1 MQLQPDSRSNRRS
14 QVPQTKRSPGGTLL
28 RLSALILA
36 VVGLTGL
43 LGRLFPTLLD
53 STTIDAHTRITTDVT
68 WSEDVR
74 PILRRH
80 CMRCHSPGGLAPSY
94 ADFTR
99 YGTDSEPGARAWA
112 AAIEEEL
119 LTGRM
124 PPWQADPRYGRFS
137 NARLLSKDERDI
149 LVAWVGG
156 GAPQGPRRD
165 LEAPP
170 EFAAEAWELGTP
182 DLVVEPSQVSVIAED
197 EATARRSERI
207 EIPLEADTWI
217 TGYEFKID
225 VPAAVQRITAWI
237 LDDHLEPEE
246 LEVEIQV
253 PYDPFR
259 SEDEPE
265 PTRMR
270 TTPQGRKLLGQYL
283 PGDAPVLFP
292 AGVGKRLRQGAIV
305 ELEIEYRRRGFEAAS
320 GEIRDR
326 PRLGLYLAQ
335 SIEEVDLIAETLT
348 VGSGSVRVD
357 RKDRR
362 RGITAEAPFTE
373 QARLIGLNPDL
384 DPRLET
390 VEVELEYRDGRTK
403 TLLLL
408 DDADDQWP
416 SSMQF
421 DRPIPVEPGAT
432 VRVHAAVE
440 DGVERGDDLRLSL
453 GVDYTLT
460 DHLVLPYLTEQT
472 EPQARGTMMLG
483 ALRPDGTVDPT
494 FEPSEASS
502 SDPNAAA
509 HMDHSPVQGGQF
521 FMAANQYHH
530 LEGTLP
536 APGEFRL
543 YFYDDFKRP
552 IDPRNFAATVIFE
565 RFDEDS
571 GDFTEEPYPMR
582 WEPGTDYLVSDIPD
596 EMPAEFF
603 ASAVLAGEA
612 TRFDFYFD
620 EVTQRPTEPVR
631 SANTTTRTGEHAH
644 TRPPLFV
651 PTDAA
656 GIARELELRLER
668 LDERLRAGDWLR
680 LYIPAFDARDLAEA
694 LIDRLDGLSARDRG
708 QTRKAIARVMQ
719 SAAELDRAGDLADEG
734 RARNARERFAG
745 GIREI
750 VQRIDG

>member
-1 MQLQPDSRSNRRS
+1 MRSASPRSRGWR
-14 QVPQTKRSPGGTLL
+14 LL
-28 RLSALILA
+28 IVLSAASIVTA
-36 VVGLTGL
+36 VALRMVPAGSG
-43 LGRLFPTLLD
+43 
-53 STTIDAHTRITTDVT
+53 TTTDAHTRITTDVT

-94 ADFTR
+94 ADFTE
-99 YGTDSEPGARAWA
+99 YGTDSDPGARAWA

-124 PPWQADPRYGRFS
+124 PPWQADERYGRFS
-137 NARLLSKDERDI
+137 NARVLSKDEKDI

-182 DLVVEPSQVSVIAED
+182 DVVVEPADVQVIPEGQT
-197 EATARRSERI
+197 TARHTERV
-207 EIPLEADTWI
+207 ELSLEADTWI
-217 TGYEFKID
+217 TGYEFKLD

-237 LDDHLEPEE
+237 VDDHLESEA

-259 SEDEPE
+259 PEDEPE

-292 AGVGKRLRQGAIV
+292 PGVGKRLRQDALV
-305 ELEIEYRRRGFEAAS
+305 ELEIEYRRRGFEASS

-326 PRLGLYLAQ
+326 SRLGLFLAQ
-335 SIEEVDLIAETLT
+335 SIEEVDLIAETLSVGPGT
-348 VGSGSVRVD
+348 VTI
-357 RKDRR
+357 DRR
-362 RGITAEAPFTE
+362 AQRRGVAVATSFTE
-373 QARLIGLNPDL
+373 QARLIGLNPDF
-384 DPRLET
+384 DPRLGT
-390 VEVELEYRDGRTK
+390 VEVELEYQDGRTR
-403 TLLLL
+403 TLLLIE
-408 DDADDQWP
+408 DADDQWP
-416 SSMQF
+416 SSLQF
-421 DRPIPVEPGAT
+421 DRPLQVEPGAVVHVRGT
-432 VRVHAAVE
+432 VE
-440 DGVERGDDLRLSL
+440 NGVPRGTALRLGL

-460 DHLVLPYLTEQT
+460 DHLVLPYVPEPT

-483 ALRPDGTVDPT
+483 ALRPDGTLDPELAAT
-494 FEPSEASS
+494 ERAL
-502 SDPNAAA
+502 DPNAAA
-509 HMDHSPVQGGQF
+509 HMDHSPVHGGQF

-552 IDPRNFAATVIFE
+552 IDPRNFAGTVVFE
-565 RFDEDS
+565 RFDEES
-571 GDFTEEPYPMR
+571 GDFSEEPYPMR
-582 WEPGTDYLVSDIPD
+582 WEPGTDYLVAEIPD

-603 ASAVLAGEA
+603 ASAVLGGEP

-620 EVTQRPTEPVR
+620 EITERPTTPVR
-631 SANTTTRTGEHAH
+631 SAGTPIRTGEHAH
-644 TRPPLFV
+644 IRPPLFI

-656 GIARELELRLER
+656 GIARELEVRLEG

-745 GIREI
+745 AIREI
-750 VQRIDG
+750 VQRVDG